1 MVTITS
7 NITNGVICYNQSIEL
22 ICHTNGVN
30 VTTYKWTSTKFKQ
43 AEETASITVT
53 ATDEPVE
60 YYCTVTDA
68 NGKNGYSSV
77 SISSNGE

>member
-1 MVTITS
+1 MVTIIS

-22 ICHTNGVN
+22 TCHTNGTN
-30 VTTYKWTSTKFKQ
+30 VTTYKWTSIKFKQ
-43 AEETASITVT
+43 AEETVSITVT
-53 ATDEPVE
+53 ATDDPVE
-60 YYCTVTDA
+60 YRCTVTDV